1 VFLVCLA
8 LVLLIAA
15 CGGTGGAAT
24 EARTGRPAP
33 AIVGTSLDG
42 IAIDLAA
49 YRGHPVIVNFWASW
63 CTPCRD
69 EFPLFQERLDEL
81 GPSDGLDM
89 LGVLYKDEPALARQF
104 VEEVGATWPTVV
116 DGDEALAKAY
126 RVVAPPQTYFID
138 KDGIVRGI
146 QIGEVRPED
155 FDTQYAKIKP

>member
-1 VFLVCLA
+1 MLLVT
-8 LVLLIAA
+8 A
-15 CGGTGGAAT
+15 CGGAGGTAT
-24 EARTGRPAP
+24 EARTGQPAP
-33 AIVGTSLDG
+33 AIIGTALDG
-42 IAIDLAA
+42 TAIDLAA

-69 EFPLFQERLDEL
+69 ETPLFQERLDQL
-81 GPSDGLDM
+81 GPSDGLVM

-104 VEEVGATWPTVV
+104 VEDVGATWPTVA
-116 DGDEALAKAY
+116 DGDEAIAKSY

>member
-1 VFLVCLA
+1 VVLVT
-8 LVLLIAA
+8 A
-15 CGGTGGAAT
+15 CGGTGGTVT
-24 EARTGRPAP
+24 EARTGQPAP

-42 IAIDLAA
+42 TAIDLAA

-69 EFPLFQERLDEL
+69 EFPLFQERLDQL
-81 GPSDGLDM
+81 GPSDGLVM
-89 LGVLYKDEPALARQF
+89 LGVLYKDEPELARKF
-104 VEEVGATWPTVV
+104 VEDVGATWPTVT
-116 DGDEALAKAY
+116 DKDETHAAAY

-138 KDGIVRGI
+138 QDGIVRGI

>member
-1 VFLVCLA
+1 MLLV
-8 LVLLIAA
+8 AA
-15 CGGTGGAAT
+15 CGGAGGAAT
-24 EARTGRPAP
+24 EARTGLPAP
-33 AIVGTSLDG
+33 SIVGTSLDG
-42 IAIDLAA
+42 TAIDLAA

-81 GPSDGLDM
+81 GPSDGLVM